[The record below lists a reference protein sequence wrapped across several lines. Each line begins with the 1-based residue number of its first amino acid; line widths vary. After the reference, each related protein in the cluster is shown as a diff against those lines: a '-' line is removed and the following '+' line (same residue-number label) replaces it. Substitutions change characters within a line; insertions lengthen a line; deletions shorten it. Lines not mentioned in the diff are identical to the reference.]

1 MSEETA
7 EKQKE
12 VEIDKEIE
20 KLKYYLEPIDD
31 IIEEGDYA
39 EIEVVKKRTDAIFDK
54 VNNLVASVQ
63 ELEIDRGAETQRA
76 IRQWKKDTKDKY
88 AQWVPKMNKLS
99 QILEKRQ
106 REIDDEAERRKQNV
120 QREKDEQRLIEL
132 REREKLTERKI
143 EMEKQSSEKQSS
155 ETSSTENHCI

>member
-1 MSEETA
+1 MREFIDLYDVEDTTMSEETA

-39 EIEVVKKRTDAIFDK
+39 GIEIVKKRTDAIFDK

-63 ELEIDRGAETQRA
+63 EL
-76 IRQWKKDTKDKY
+76 K
-88 AQWVPKMNKLS
+88 
-99 QILEKRQ
+99 
-106 REIDDEAERRKQNV
+106 
-120 QREKDEQRLIEL
+120 L
-132 REREKLTERKI
+132 REQYDNGTRDPRI
-143 EMEKQSSEKQSS
+143 V
-155 ETSSTENHCI
+155 

>member
-63 ELEIDRGAETQRA
+63 ELKIDRGAETQRA

>member
-1 MSEETA
+1 VEDITMSEETA

-63 ELEIDRGAETQRA
+63 ELKIDRGAETQRA

-99 QILEKRQ
+99 QILEKGRG
-106 REIDDEAERRKQNV
+106 
-120 QREKDEQRLIEL
+120 
-132 REREKLTERKI
+132 KLTT
-143 EMEKQSSEKQSS
+143 KQSDVNKMR
-155 ETSSTENHCI
+155 NARRMNNV

>member
-1 MSEETA
+1 MSEETV

-63 ELEIDRGAETQRA
+63 ELKIDRGAETQRA

-88 AQWVPKMNKLS
+88 A
-99 QILEKRQ
+99 
-106 REIDDEAERRKQNV
+106 
-120 QREKDEQRLIEL
+120 
-132 REREKLTERKI
+132 
-143 EMEKQSSEKQSS
+143 
-155 ETSSTENHCI
+155 